1 MNTRTLN
8 NKELQTEI
16 KRDRTSTDY
25 LEITGIKKNNIK
37 NLPRDTQKQVET
49 FIGSKTVTIW
59 IRKQ

>member
-37 NLPRDTQKQVET
+37 NLPKEIQREVET
-49 FIGSKTVTIW
+49 FIGSKTLSIW

>member
-37 NLPRDTQKQVET
+37 NLPRDTQKQDET
-49 FIGSKTVTIW
+49 FIGSKTVTMW

>member
-16 KRDRTSTDY
+16 KRDRTPTDY

-37 NLPRDTQKQVET
+37 NLPRDVQVGVES
-49 FIGSKTVTIW
+49 FIGSKTVT
-59 IRKQ
+59 